1 MEQFI
6 SKVKLSLICKGRLL
20 EEFSTLIEHVTFL
33 ISLLSI
39 IDIYAT
45 KFHPFAIL
53 NEKYL
58 CNWSSFFSHD
68 FYVIFIIIE
77 FKAFSNL
84 EELYLSENKI
94 NDFVTTRGIIVCTNV
109 CSWIKIK
116 YFFCMVCQMKLSCQ
130 CFWDI
135 LFCPID
141 SNILTKLQHLDLSLN
156 DFSARVLESLTAFPS
171 LKILDLSYN
180 NLMGSF
186 TTKGKLYHWHQGDVV
201 LHFYFLHW
209 HNSKKAL

>member
-1 MEQFI
+1 MK
-6 SKVKLSLICKGRLL
+6 S
-20 EEFSTLIEHVTFL
+20 
-33 ISLLSI
+33 
-39 IDIYAT
+39 IYAT
-45 KFHPFAIL
+45 EVPFSLMI
-53 NEKYL
+53 
-58 CNWSSFFSHD
+58 

-94 NDFVTTRGIIVCTNV
+94 NEFVTTRGIIVCTNV
-109 CSWIKIK
+109 CSGIKIK
-116 YFFCMVCQMKLSCQ
+116 NFFCMVCQMKLSCR

-186 TTKGKLYHWHQGDVV
+186 TTKGKLYHWHQGGVV
-201 LHFYFLHW
+201 LCFSFNHW
-209 HNSKKAL
+209 HNSRKPL

>member
-1 MEQFI
+1 M
-6 SKVKLSLICKGRLL
+6 K
-20 EEFSTLIEHVTFL
+20 T
-33 ISLLSI
+33 
-39 IDIYAT
+39 IYAT
-45 KFHPFAIL
+45 EVPFFLII
-53 NEKYL
+53 
-58 CNWSSFFSHD
+58 

-94 NDFVTTRGIIVCTNV
+94 NEFVTTRGIIVCTNV
-109 CSWIKIK
+109 CSGIKIK
-116 YFFCMVCQMKLSCQ
+116 KFFCMVCQMKLSCR

-156 DFSARVLESLTAFPS
+156 DFSARVLETLTAFPS

-201 LHFYFLHW
+201 LHFYFHHW

>member
-1 MEQFI
+1 ME
-6 SKVKLSLICKGRLL
+6 S
-20 EEFSTLIEHVTFL
+20 
-33 ISLLSI
+33 
-39 IDIYAT
+39 IYAP
-45 KFHPFAIL
+45 KVPFFFLMIF
-53 NEKYL
+53 L
-58 CNWSSFFSHD
+58 CNFFI
-68 FYVIFIIIE
+68 VE

-84 EELYLSENKI
+84 EELYLSDNKI
-94 NDFVTTRGIIVCTNV
+94 NDFVTARGIIVCTNV

-116 YFFCMVCQMKLSCQ
+116 YFFWMVCLMKLSHR

-156 DFSARVLESLTAFPS
+156 DFSARVLETLIVFPS

-201 LHFYFLHW
+201 LCFYFHHW